1 MNHYTLFFRMDIT
14 TPEAQPT
21 PEQMELYME
30 QWGDWMDT
38 ITANDQLADGGTH
51 LSVQGK
57 VLKPNN
63 IITDGPYTEKGE
75 SVAGYIIV
83 QAHDMNEAV
92 SIAQSCPILQ
102 GEGTSVEIRQCMGM

>member
-1 MNHYTLFFRMDIT
+1 MDIT

-30 QWGDWMDT
+30 QWDDWMDM
-38 ITANDQLADGGTH
+38 IAANDQLADGGTH

-57 VLKPNN
+57 VLRPNN
-63 IITDGPYTEKGE
+63 VMTDGPYTEKNE
-75 SVAGYIIV
+75 SIAGYIIV
-83 QAHDMNEAV
+83 LAEDINGAV
-92 SIAQSCPILQ
+92 AIAQSCPILQ

>member
-1 MNHYTLFFRMDIT
+1 MKHYTLFFRMDIT

-30 QWGDWMDT
+30 QWGDWMDM
-38 ITANDQLADGGTH
+38 IAANDQLADGGTH

-57 VLKPNN
+57 VLRPNN
-63 IITDGPYTEKGE
+63 VTTDGPYTEKNE

-83 QAHDMNEAV
+83 LAEDINGAV
-92 SIAQSCPILQ
+92 AIAQSCPILQ
-102 GEGTSVEIRQCMGM
+102 GTGTSVEIRECVGM